1 MYIKK
6 LSIEGYRCFSEL
18 FEINFR
24 KGLNVIV
31 GENGAGKTTI
41 INSFRQLFIDTES
54 GSYNVSSDDFNKPFK
69 EKSIVSDS
77 FKIKVEF
84 DGLVG
89 PEPIAFLQWS
99 DASNN
104 VFLNLEVLNK
114 ELRGRFKK
122 SFWGGNSKSSQFDI
136 ELFDKI
142 HCIYLPPLRDAESKL
157 VNGRQS
163 RLSKLLKFI
172 EAEKIK
178 SCKKAKEQH
187 PLEKK
192 FKEFNQSLIDDK
204 DSSIKKANEL
214 IADHL
219 LKAVGQN
226 FSQSTHIQF
235 VENDFSKIVENLRLI
250 FFPNIT
256 TGEADRFRDLC
267 QNSLGYNNLLYIASI
282 LAELTLTADTDESLY
297 RLLLIEEPEAHLHPQ
312 LQVRL
317 LDHLEKVATHNNV
330 QVIVT
335 THSTVLASSIKI
347 DKIIHLT
354 KHENPKATAL
364 AECGLAPKNLDFL
377 NRWLDITKSNLLF
390 ASGVILVEGI
400 AEQMLIP
407 ELAKTIL
414 KSRAINNIE
423 DYGVSVINLNG
434 IYFNHFMRLY
444 CNIKGVSDIQ
454 PDQDGINI
462 PIRCSGITDLDP
474 DITLEEE
481 EKSTDADG
489 NEIIKKIKILN
500 KPHENNIL
508 EGENHAI
515 KLVESINSSEFSRL
529 YVARFKTL
537 EYDLAMEGCNAKEMA
552 KILIE
557 LWPSKGS
564 VIRALQEIVDFD
576 FSKITTEIKA
586 DFAFEILKRVDD
598 TKVGKG
604 YFAQVLADRMSSGAI
619 ELVVPQYIENA
630 ILWAC
635 SLEKSSVEE

>member
-6 LSIEGYRCFSEL
+6 LSIEGYRCFSGS

-41 INSFRQLFIDTES
+41 INSFRQLFVDTES
-54 GSYNVSSDDFNKPFK
+54 GSYSISSDDFNKPFK

-84 DGLVG
+84 DNLVG
-89 PEPIAFLQWS
+89 AEPIAFLQWS
-99 DASNN
+99 DASNK
-104 VFLNLEVLNK
+104 VILNLEVLNK

-122 SFWGGNSKSSQFDI
+122 SFWGGNSKSSQFDV

-172 EAEKIK
+172 EANQLKACRKAEK
-178 SCKKAKEQH
+178 QH
-187 PLEKK
+187 PLEIK
-192 FKEFNQSLIDDK
+192 FKEFNQSIIDDK

-214 IADHL
+214 IAEHL
-219 LKAVGQN
+219 LKAIGKN

-235 VENDFSKIVENLRLI
+235 VENEFSKIVENLRLI
-250 FFPNIT
+250 FFPKIT
-256 TGEADRFRDLC
+256 TAEADQFRDLC

-282 LAELTLTADTDESLY
+282 LAELTLTKDESLY

-317 LDHLEKVATHNNV
+317 LDHLEKVANDHNV
-330 QVIVT
+330 QVVVT
-335 THSTVLASSIKI
+335 THSTVLASSVKL

-354 KHENPKATAL
+354 KQDNPRATSL
-364 AECGLAPKNLDFL
+364 AECGLADNNLNFL

-414 KSRAINNIE
+414 KSNAINNLE

-434 IYFNHFMRLY
+434 A
-444 CNIKGVSDIQ
+444 
-454 PDQDGINI
+454 
-462 PIRCSGITDLDP
+462 
-474 DITLEEE
+474 E
-481 EKSTDADG
+481 
-489 NEIIKKIKILN
+489 
-500 KPHENNIL
+500 
-508 EGENHAI
+508 
-515 KLVESINSSEFSRL
+515 
-529 YVARFKTL
+529 
-537 EYDLAMEGCNAKEMA
+537 
-552 KILIE
+552 
-557 LWPSKGS
+557 
-564 VIRALQEIVDFD
+564 
-576 FSKITTEIKA
+576 
-586 DFAFEILKRVDD
+586 
-598 TKVGKG
+598 
-604 YFAQVLADRMSSGAI
+604 
-619 ELVVPQYIENA
+619 
-630 ILWAC
+630 
-635 SLEKSSVEE
+635 

>member
-1 MYIKK
+1 MYIKN
-6 LSIEGYRCFSEL
+6 LSIEGYRCFSDC

-69 EKSIVSDS
+69 EKSIVVDS

-84 DGLVG
+84 DNLEG

-99 DASNN
+99 DAKNN
-104 VFLNLEVLNK
+104 VILNLEVLNK

-172 EAEKIK
+172 EANQLKICKRDEKK
-178 SCKKAKEQH
+178 H
-187 PLEKK
+187 PLEEK
-192 FKEFNQSLIDDK
+192 FKEFNQSLIDEK

-214 IADHL
+214 IAEHL

-235 VENDFSKIVENLRLI
+235 VENLRLI
-250 FFPNIT
+250 FFPKIT
-256 TGEADRFRDLC
+256 TAEADQFRDLC

-282 LAELTLTADTDESLY
+282 LAELTLTKGESLY

-317 LDHLEKVATHNNV
+317 LDHLEAVANDHNV

-335 THSTVLASSIKI
+335 THSTVLASSVKL

-354 KHENPKATAL
+354 KNEKPQATAL
-364 AECGLAPKNLDFL
+364 AECGLAPNNLDFL

-407 ELAKTIL
+407 ELAKIVL
-414 KSRAINNIE
+414 KDKEINNIE

-444 CNIKGVSDIQ
+444 CNIKGV
-454 PDQDGINI
+454 PDVQEDQEGLNI
-462 PIRCSGITDLDP
+462 PIRCAGITDLDP
-474 DITLEEE
+474 EQHYYKEEIVKE
-481 EKSTDADG
+481 EKKQVKYNHKPPSEK
-489 NEIIKKIKILN
+489 NEIVGK
-500 KPHENNIL
+500 
-508 EGENHAI
+508 NHAL
-515 KLVESINSSEFSRL
+515 KLVKSINSSEHARL
-529 YVARFKTL
+529 FVAGYKTL
-537 EYDLAMEGCNAKEMA
+537 EYDLAMEECNAKVMA
-552 KILIE
+552 QILFD
-557 LWPSKGS
+557 LWPSKTGE
-564 VIRALQEIVDFD
+564 VKKGLQKIVNDD
-576 FSKITTEIKA
+576 YLKITPEQKA
-586 DFAFEILKRVDD
+586 DHAIEILKRVDD
-598 TKVGKG
+598 DNIGKG
-604 YFAQVLADRMSSGAI
+604 YFAQVLADKISSGI
-619 ELVVPQYIENA
+619 VKLKVPQYIEDA

-635 SLEKSSVEE
+635 SLENSSVEE

>member
-1 MYIKK
+1 MHIKK
-6 LSIEGYRCFSEL
+6 LSIEGYRCFSEH

-31 GENGAGKTTI
+31 GENGAGKTSI
-41 INSFRQLFIDTES
+41 INSFRQLFLDTES

-69 EKSIVSDS
+69 EKSIASNS

-84 DGLVG
+84 DDLVNA
-89 PEPIAFLQWS
+89 EPIAFLQWS
-99 DASNN
+99 DAANN
-104 VFLNLEVLNK
+104 VILNLEVLNK

-122 SFWGGNSKSSQFDI
+122 SFWGGNSKSSQFDV

-172 EAEKIK
+172 EAEQLQA
-178 SCKKAKEQH
+178 CKKAEEQH

-192 FKEFNQSLIDDK
+192 FKEFNQSLIEET

-214 IADHL
+214 IAEHL

-235 VENDFSKIVENLRLI
+235 VENEFSKIVENLRLI
-250 FFPNIT
+250 FFPKIT
-256 TGEADRFRDLC
+256 SAESDQFRDLC

-282 LAELTLTADTDESLY
+282 LAELTLTKEESLY

-317 LDHLEKVATHNNV
+317 LDHLEKVANDENV

-335 THSTVLASSIKI
+335 THSTVLASSVKL

-354 KHENPKATAL
+354 KHDSPTATPL
-364 AECGLAPKNLDFL
+364 AECGLADNNLNFL

-400 AEQMLIP
+400 AEQMIIP
-407 ELAKTIL
+407 ELAKTVL
-414 KSRAINNIE
+414 KGKEINNIE

-444 CNIKGVSDIQ
+444 CNITGV
-454 PDQDGINI
+454 PDVQEDQVGLNI
-462 PIRCSGITDLDP
+462 PIRCAGITDLDP
-474 DITLEEE
+474 DQTYYEENTFLDPE
-481 EKSTDADG
+481 TGK
-489 NEIIKKIKILN
+489 EIVKKITYDY
-500 KPHENNIL
+500 KPHKGNIL
-508 EGENHAI
+508 EGKNHAL
-515 KLVESINSSEFSRL
+515 KLVDSINTSDFARL
-529 YVARFKTL
+529 FVAKFKTL
-537 EYDLAMEGCNAKEMA
+537 EYDLAMESSNAKEIA
-552 KILIE
+552 KVLIE
-557 LWPSKGS
+557 LWPSKTGDVKKGLQ
-564 VIRALQEIVDFD
+564 VIIDDNYSEI
-576 FSKITTEIKA
+576 THEQKA
-586 DFAFEILKRVDD
+586 NHAFEILKRVDD
-598 TKVGKG
+598 RNIGKG
-604 YFAQVLADRMSSGAI
+604 YFAQVLADKISSKEI
-619 ELVVPQYIENA
+619 KLQVPQYLEDA

-635 SLEKSSVEE
+635 SLEKSTIEE

>member
-1 MYIKK
+1 MHIKK
-6 LSIEGYRCFSEL
+6 LSIEGYRCFSEH

-31 GENGAGKTTI
+31 GENGAGKTSI
-41 INSFRQLFIDTES
+41 INSFRQLFLDTES

-69 EKSIVSDS
+69 EKSIASNS

-84 DGLVG
+84 DDLVNA
-89 PEPIAFLQWS
+89 EPIAFLQWS
-99 DASNN
+99 DAANN
-104 VFLNLEVLNK
+104 VILNLEVLNK

-122 SFWGGNSKSSQFDI
+122 SFWGGNSKSSQFDV

-172 EAEKIK
+172 EAEQLQA
-178 SCKKAKEQH
+178 CKKAEEQH

-192 FKEFNQSLIDDK
+192 FKEFNQSLIEET

-214 IADHL
+214 IAEHL

-235 VENDFSKIVENLRLI
+235 VENEFSKIVENLRLI
-250 FFPNIT
+250 FFPKIT
-256 TGEADRFRDLC
+256 SAESDQFRDLC

-282 LAELTLTADTDESLY
+282 LAELTLTKEESLY

-317 LDHLEKVATHNNV
+317 LDHLEKVANDENV

-335 THSTVLASSIKI
+335 THSTVLASSVKL

-354 KHENPKATAL
+354 KHDSPTATPL
-364 AECGLAPKNLDFL
+364 AECGLADNNLNFL

-400 AEQMLIP
+400 AEQMIIP
-407 ELAKTIL
+407 ELAKTVL
-414 KSRAINNIE
+414 KGKEINNIE

-444 CNIKGVSDIQ
+444 CNITGV
-454 PDQDGINI
+454 PDVQEDQVGLNI
-462 PIRCSGITDLDP
+462 PIRCAGITDLDP
-474 DITLEEE
+474 DQTYYEENTFLDPE
-481 EKSTDADG
+481 TGK
-489 NEIIKKIKILN
+489 EIVKKITYDY
-500 KPHENNIL
+500 KPHKGNIL
-508 EGENHAI
+508 EGKNHAL
-515 KLVESINSSEFSRL
+515 KLVDSINTSEFARL
-529 YVARFKTL
+529 FVAKFKTL
-537 EYDLAMEGCNAKEMA
+537 EYDLAMESSNAKEIA
-552 KILIE
+552 KVLIE
-557 LWPSKGS
+557 LWPSKTGDVKKGLQ
-564 VIRALQEIVDFD
+564 VIIDDNYSEI
-576 FSKITTEIKA
+576 THEQKA
-586 DFAFEILKRVDD
+586 NHAFEILKRVDD
-598 TKVGKG
+598 RNIGKG
-604 YFAQVLADRMSSGAI
+604 YFAQVLADKISSKEI
-619 ELVVPQYIENA
+619 KLQVPQYLEDA

-635 SLEKSSVEE
+635 SLEKSTIEE

>member
-6 LSIEGYRCFSEL
+6 LSIEGYRCFSEH

-31 GENGAGKTTI
+31 GENGAGKTSI

-69 EKSIVSDS
+69 DESLASNS

-84 DGLVG
+84 DNLVDA
-89 PEPIAFLQWS
+89 EPIAFLQWS
-99 DASNN
+99 DATNN
-104 VFLNLEVLNK
+104 VILNLEVLNK

-142 HCIYLPPLRDAESKL
+142 HCVYLPPLRDAESKL
-157 VNGRQS
+157 INGRQS

-172 EAEKIK
+172 EAEQLRT
-178 SCKKAKEQH
+178 CKKAGNQH
-187 PLEKK
+187 PLEEK
-192 FKEFNQSLIDDK
+192 FKKFNQSLVNET

-214 IADHL
+214 IAGHL

-235 VENDFSKIVENLRLI
+235 VENEFSKIVENLRLF
-250 FFPNIT
+250 FFPKVT
-256 TGEADRFRDLC
+256 TAEADQFRDLC

-282 LAELTLTADTDESLY
+282 LAELTLTEGESLY

-317 LDHLEKVATHNNV
+317 LDHLETVANNHNV

-335 THSTVLASSIKI
+335 THSTVLASSVKL

-354 KHENPKATAL
+354 KNENPQATAL
-364 AECGLAPKNLDFL
+364 ADCGLAPNNLSFL

-400 AEQMLIP
+400 AEQMIIP
-407 ELAKTIL
+407 ELAKTVL
-414 KSRAINNIE
+414 KDKEIDNIE

-444 CNIKGVSDIQ
+444 CNITGVSEVQ
-454 PDQDGINI
+454 EDQVGLNI
-462 PIRCSGITDLDP
+462 PIRCAGITDLDP
-474 DITLEEE
+474 EQHYYEEE
-481 EKSTDADG
+481 IVKDPKTG
-489 NEIIKKIKILN
+489 KEIVKKITYDY
-500 KPHENNIL
+500 KPHEEDIL
-508 EGENHAI
+508 EGKNHAL
-515 KLVESINSSEFSRL
+515 KLVDSINTSEFARL
-529 YVARFKTL
+529 FVAKFKTL
-537 EYDLAMEGCNAKEMA
+537 EYDLAIESSNAKEMA
-552 KILIE
+552 KVLIE
-557 LWPSKGS
+557 LWPSKTGDVKKGLQ
-564 VIRALQEIVDFD
+564 VIIDDDYSEIT
-576 FSKITTEIKA
+576 SEQKA
-586 DFAFEILKRVDD
+586 NHAFEILKRVDD
-598 TKVGKG
+598 KNIGKG
-604 YFAQVLADRMSSGAI
+604 YFAQVLADKISSEEI
-619 ELVVPQYIENA
+619 KLQVPQYLEDA

-635 SLEKSSVEE
+635 SLEGSSV

>member
-1 MYIKK
+1 MHIKK
-6 LSIEGYRCFSEL
+6 LSIEGYRCFSKH

-31 GENGAGKTTI
+31 GENGAGKTSI
-41 INSFRQLFIDTES
+41 INSFRQLFLDTES

-69 EKSIVSDS
+69 EKSIVANS
-77 FKIKVEF
+77 FKIKVQF
-84 DGLVG
+84 DNLVG
-89 PEPIAFLQWS
+89 AEPIAFLQWS
-99 DASNN
+99 DAKNN
-104 VFLNLEVLNK
+104 VILNLEVLNK

-122 SFWGGNSKSSQFDI
+122 SFWGGNSKSSQFDV

-172 EAEKIK
+172 EADQIKKCKI
-178 SCKKAKEQH
+178 AEEQH

-192 FKEFNQSLIDDK
+192 FKEFNQSLIEET

-214 IADHL
+214 IAEHL

-235 VENDFSKIVENLRLI
+235 VENEFSKIVENLRLI
-250 FFPNIT
+250 FFPKVT
-256 TGEADRFRDLC
+256 TAESDQFRDLC

-282 LAELTLTADTDESLY
+282 LAELTLTKEESLY

-317 LDHLEKVATHNNV
+317 LDHLEKVANDENV

-335 THSTVLASSIKI
+335 THSTVLASSVKL

-354 KHENPKATAL
+354 KNNNPTATPL
-364 AECGLAPKNLDFL
+364 AECGLADNNLNFL

-400 AEQMLIP
+400 AEQMIIP
-407 ELAKTIL
+407 ELARTIL
-414 KSRAINNIE
+414 RGKEVNNLE

-444 CNIKGVSDIQ
+444 CNITGVSDVQ
-454 PDQDGINI
+454 EDQVGQNI
-462 PIRCSGITDLDP
+462 PIRCAGITDLDP
-474 DITLEEE
+474 EQHYEDEVI
-481 EKSTDADG
+481 EKDPNTG
-489 NEIIKKIKILN
+489 NERVKKITYDY
-500 KPHENNIL
+500 KPHEKNIL
-508 EGENHAI
+508 VGKNHAL
-515 KLVESINSSEFSRL
+515 KLLDSINTSDFARL
-529 YVARFKTL
+529 FVAKFKTL
-537 EYDLAMEGCNAKEMA
+537 EYDLAMESSNAKEMA
-552 KILIE
+552 KVLIE
-557 LWPSKGS
+557 LWPSKTGDVKKGLQ
-564 VIRALQEIVDFD
+564 VIIDDDYSEI
-576 FSKITTEIKA
+576 TPEQKA
-586 DFAFEILKRVDD
+586 NHAFEILKRVDD
-598 TKVGKG
+598 KNIGKG
-604 YFAQVLADRMSSGAI
+604 YFAQILADKISLGEI
-619 ELVVPQYIENA
+619 ELKVPSYLEDA

-635 SLEKSSVEE
+635 SLDKSSIEV

>member
-1 MYIKK
+1 VHIKK
-6 LSIEGYRCFSEL
+6 LSIVGYRCFSEG

-31 GENGAGKTTI
+31 GENGSGKTTI

-69 EKSIVSDS
+69 EKSIASDS

-84 DGLVG
+84 DELVKA
-89 PEPIAFLQWS
+89 EPIAFLQWS
-99 DASNN
+99 DAKNN
-104 VFLNLEVLNK
+104 VILNLEVLNK

-122 SFWGGNSKSSQFDI
+122 SFWGGNSKSSQFDV

-172 EAEKIK
+172 EAEQIK
-178 SCKKAKEQH
+178 KCKKAEEQH

-204 DSSIKKANEL
+204 DSSIKKANKL

-219 LKAVGQN
+219 LEAIGQN

-235 VENDFSKIVENLRLI
+235 VENEFSKIVENLRLI
-250 FFPNIT
+250 FFPKIT
-256 TGEADRFRDLC
+256 SAESDQFRDLC

-282 LAELTLTADTDESLY
+282 LAELTLTKEESLY

-317 LDHLEKVATHNNV
+317 LDHLEKVANDENV

-335 THSTVLASSIKI
+335 THSTVLASSVNL

-354 KHENPKATAL
+354 KHDNPTATPL
-364 AECGLAPKNLDFL
+364 AECGLADNNLNFL

-400 AEQMLIP
+400 AEQMIIP
-407 ELAKTIL
+407 ELAKTVL
-414 KSRAINNIE
+414 KGKEINNLE

-444 CNIKGVSDIQ
+444 CNITGV
-454 PDQDGINI
+454 PDVQEDQVGLNV
-462 PIRCSGITDLDP
+462 PIRCAGITDLDP
-474 DITLEEE
+474 EQHYYEDKIITDPKTGKDIV
-481 EKSTDADG
+481 
-489 NEIIKKIKILN
+489 KKITYDY
-500 KPHENNIL
+500 KPHEKNIL
-508 EGENHAI
+508 EGKNHAL
-515 KLVESINSSEFSRL
+515 KLVDSINTSDFARL
-529 YVARFKTL
+529 FVAKFKTL
-537 EYDLAMEGCNAKEMA
+537 EYDLAMEEYNAKEMA
-552 KILIE
+552 KILVE
-557 LWPSKGS
+557 LWPTEGS
-564 VIRALQEIVDFD
+564 VKRGLQEIIDQD
-576 FSKITTEIKA
+576 FSTITSEQKA
-586 DFAFEILKRVDD
+586 DYAFEILKRVDD
-598 TKVGKG
+598 DNIGKG
-604 YFAQVLADRMSSGAI
+604 YFAQVLADKISFREV
-619 ELVVPQYIENA
+619 ELKVPQYLKDA

-635 SLEKSSVEE
+635 SLDKSSIEA

>member
-6 LSIEGYRCFSEL
+6 LSVEGYRCFSSL
-18 FEINFR
+18 FEINLR

-31 GENGAGKTTI
+31 GENGAGKTAI

-69 EKSIVSDS
+69 EQSIATDS

-84 DGLVG
+84 DNLVG
-89 PEPIAFLQWS
+89 HEPIAFLHWS
-99 DASNN
+99 DADSN
-104 VFLNLEVLNK
+104 VILNLEVLNK

-122 SFWGGNSKSSQFDI
+122 KFWGGNSKSSQFDI

-142 HCIYLPPLRDAESKL
+142 HCVYLPPLRDAESKL

-172 EAEKIK
+172 EADQLK
-178 SCKKAKEQH
+178 SCKKNEEQH

-192 FKEFNQSLIDDK
+192 FKEFNQSLIEDT
-204 DSSIKKANEL
+204 DSSIKKANKL
-214 IADHL
+214 IEEHL
-219 LKAVGQN
+219 LKAIGKN

-235 VENDFSKIVENLRLI
+235 VENEFSKIVENLRLI
-250 FFPNIT
+250 FFPKIT
-256 TGEADRFRDLC
+256 TAEADQFRDLC

-282 LAELTLTADTDESLY
+282 LAELTLTKDESLY

-317 LDHLEKVATHNNV
+317 LNHLEKVANDHNV

-335 THSTVLASSIKI
+335 THSTVLASSVTLEKV
-347 DKIIHLT
+347 IHLT
-354 KHENPKATAL
+354 KQDKPTATPL
-364 AECGLAPKNLDFL
+364 AECGLAEKNLNFL

-407 ELAKTIL
+407 ELAKTVL
-414 KSRAINNIE
+414 KSNAINNLE

-444 CNIKGVSDIQ
+444 CNIKGISDIQ
-454 PDQDGINI
+454 PDQEGLNV
-462 PIRCSGITDLDP
+462 PIRCAGITDLDP
-474 DITLEEE
+474 DQKYHEEE
-481 EKSTDADG
+481 TSFDPETGK
-489 NEIIKKIKILN
+489 EVIKKTKIYY
-500 KPHENNIL
+500 KPHEGNIL
-508 EGENHAI
+508 EGKNHAL
-515 KLVESINSSEFSRL
+515 KLVTSINDSEYARL
-529 YVARFKTL
+529 FVARFKTL
-537 EYDLAMEGCNAKEMA
+537 EYDLAMEGENAIEMA
-552 KILIE
+552 KILID
-557 LWPSKGS
+557 LWPTDGPIKQGLQ
-564 VIRALQEIVDFD
+564 VIIDDD
-576 FSKITTEIKA
+576 FSIITPKIKA
-586 DFAFEILKRVDD
+586 DHSFEILKRVDD
-598 TKVGKG
+598 ENIGKG
-604 YFAQVLADRMSSGAI
+604 YFAQVLADKIATGQI
-619 ELVVPQYIENA
+619 ELKVPHYIENA

-635 SLEKSSVEE
+635 SLEKPPVE

>member
-6 LSIEGYRCFSEL
+6 LSVQGYRCFSEC

-31 GENGAGKTTI
+31 GENGAGKTSI

-54 GSYNVSSDDFNKPFK
+54 GSYSVSSDDFNKPFK
-69 EKSIVSDS
+69 EKSIASDS
-77 FKIKVEF
+77 FIIKVEF
-84 DGLVG
+84 DNLEG

-99 DASNN
+99 DATNN
-104 VFLNLEVLNK
+104 VILNLEVLNK

-122 SFWGGNSKSSQFDI
+122 SFWGGNSKSSQFDV

-172 EAEKIK
+172 EADQIK
-178 SCKKAKEQH
+178 KCKKAEEQH

-192 FKEFNQSLIDDK
+192 FKEFNQSLIDDT
-204 DSSIKKANEL
+204 DSSIKKANKL

-219 LKAVGQN
+219 LEAIGQN

-235 VENDFSKIVENLRLI
+235 VENEFSKIVENLRLI
-250 FFPNIT
+250 FFPKIT
-256 TGEADRFRDLC
+256 TAEADQFRDLC

-282 LAELTLTADTDESLY
+282 LAELTLTKEESLY

-317 LDHLEKVATHNNV
+317 LDHLEKVANEHKV

-335 THSTVLASSIKI
+335 THSTVLASSVHL

-354 KHENPKATAL
+354 KNDNPTATPL
-364 AECGLAPKNLDFL
+364 AECGLADNNLSFL

-400 AEQMLIP
+400 AEQMIIP
-407 ELAKTIL
+407 ELAKTVL
-414 KSRAINNIE
+414 KGKEINNIE

-434 IYFNHFMRLY
+434 IYFNHFMR
-444 CNIKGVSDIQ
+444 D
-454 PDQDGINI
+454 
-462 PIRCSGITDLDP
+462 
-474 DITLEEE
+474 
-481 EKSTDADG
+481 
-489 NEIIKKIKILN
+489 
-500 KPHENNIL
+500 
-508 EGENHAI
+508 
-515 KLVESINSSEFSRL
+515 
-529 YVARFKTL
+529 
-537 EYDLAMEGCNAKEMA
+537 
-552 KILIE
+552 
-557 LWPSKGS
+557 GS
-564 VIRALQEIVDFD
+564 VNLNN
-576 FSKITTEIKA
+576 SYK
-586 DFAFEILKRVDD
+586 
-598 TKVGKG
+598 
-604 YFAQVLADRMSSGAI
+604 
-619 ELVVPQYIENA
+619 
-630 ILWAC
+630 
-635 SLEKSSVEE
+635 